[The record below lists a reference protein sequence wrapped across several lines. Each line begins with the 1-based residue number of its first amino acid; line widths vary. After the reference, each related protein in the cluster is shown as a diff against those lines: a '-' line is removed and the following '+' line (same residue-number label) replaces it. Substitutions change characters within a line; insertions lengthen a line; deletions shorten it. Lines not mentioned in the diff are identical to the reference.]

1 MDQKKLLLL
10 LLPLVVSCGTPVS
23 SNEISSLEEPSS
35 NSNTTSSEEEK
46 NILDLESTLN
56 DFKKGIKVSV
66 EMKETRNG
74 QEKNLYFQN
83 TSKVKEFSFI
93 QFKDETKQEKG
104 IHEYYVSQENDEDDL
119 VYLTRLNVSNSYTYY
134 PVYNTVSTTNY
145 TWSDGYNNAF
155 LSLTVDSF
163 AKVNDFTYTLKDELL
178 SSKSDEF
185 STLFYGNPGLVL
197 DALSLCKI
205 NDELVLT
212 SSLSFEKNYVYQVEA
227 SVLQLGENVEMDYRL
242 QPFEEVEDNLFSQML
257 ASLKENNYTATIEN
271 YDDDFLDSTSVL
283 YSENDKI
290 YYETLGYKTGYYS
303 LEDGTIQEV
312 KKEDEDFYKVG
323 SPREE
328 SLNRYRASFNIS
340 NTCFNKENNI
350 YTLKNG
356 VEGDISS
363 IITLEGVLAEDL
375 NDFTITI
382 EDNSYTF
389 SNIDG
394 TDKTVVTFTDIGT
407 TSVGFAED
415 SVLEPVATSS
425 WSDVL
430 TEDDY
435 QLLVNLVGEDAAK
448 DIPVPENCTDWV
460 QASEETEDYL
470 TFVAGAS
477 ATIDDDFFAYYLTL
491 MDLGYYI
498 NEEEMG
504 ENGGYVAAKEITVNG
519 EPKVLAVEFLYDEYA
534 FYIIVYFGE

>member
-10 LLPLVVSCGTPVS
+10 LLPLVVSCGTPA
-23 SNEISSLEEPSS
+23 S

-163 AKVNDFTYTLKDELL
+163 TKVNDFTYILKDELL

-212 SSLSFEKNYVYQVEA
+212 SSLSFETNYVYQVEA
-227 SVLQLGENVEMDYRL
+227 SVLQLGENVEMDYRF

-290 YYETLGYKTGYYS
+290 YYETLGYKSGYYS
-303 LEDGTIQEV
+303 LKDGTIQEV

-350 YTLKNG
+350 YTLKND

-477 ATIDDDFFAYYLTL
+477 ATIEDDFFAYYLTL

-504 ENGGYVAAKEITVNG
+504 ESGGYVAAKEITVNG